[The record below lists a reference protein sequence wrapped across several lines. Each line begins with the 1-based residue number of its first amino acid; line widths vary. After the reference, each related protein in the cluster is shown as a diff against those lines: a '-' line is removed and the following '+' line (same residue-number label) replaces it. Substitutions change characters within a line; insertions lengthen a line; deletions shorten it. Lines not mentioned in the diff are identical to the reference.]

1 MAFLG
6 ELEAQCQGRTALERL
21 RAGAACTT
29 FLRRWNLS
37 VYFSLLYQEIAGERG
52 AGARGSRPWVCALLK
67 GAAGALCLTRDR
79 PIPSSHCSQRPS
91 ALADCCNRISHGPIH
106 HPPLFLPTGELEDSM
121 GMSRLDLLSPPHPL
135 GLQLPISAALARCL
149 QRATSLDVFLPQLS
163 DRFLR
168 LMLQLARRY
177 ATWMEQALASRSAS
191 TEQQQQQQLQRQ
203 QAASAAVSDAGSE
216 GGAVPAGPV
225 STSTNPVWVSQLPV
239 EDLAV
244 LLRDLQ
250 LVSELMDGGVRQ
262 AAEALLGPALVSDEA
277 AAGAA
282 GRALAGAAAGLRH
295 QSEAVLEVM
304 ASELAERCVAVI
316 KQLKVGLKNHGLCL
330 GTHPSANHLSF
341 MSLQPC
347 PK

>member
-1 MAFLG
+1 
-6 ELEAQCQGRTALERL
+6 
-21 RAGAACTT
+21 
-29 FLRRWNLS
+29 
-37 VYFSLLYQEIAGERG
+37 
-52 AGARGSRPWVCALLK
+52 
-67 GAAGALCLTRDR
+67 
-79 PIPSSHCSQRPS
+79 
-91 ALADCCNRISHGPIH
+91 
-106 HPPLFLPTGELEDSM
+106 
-121 GMSRLDLLSPPHPL
+121 
-135 GLQLPISAALARCL
+135 
-149 QRATSLDVFLPQLS
+149 
-163 DRFLR
+163 
-168 LMLQLARRY
+168 MLQLARRY

-282 GRALAGAAAGLRH
+282 G
-295 QSEAVLEVM
+295 
-304 ASELAERCVAVI
+304 
-316 KQLKVGLKNHGLCL
+316 
-330 GTHPSANHLSF
+330 SAHRWSGPARL
-341 MSLQPC
+341 
-347 PK
+347 

>member
-1 MAFLG
+1 
-6 ELEAQCQGRTALERL
+6 
-21 RAGAACTT
+21 
-29 FLRRWNLS
+29 
-37 VYFSLLYQEIAGERG
+37 
-52 AGARGSRPWVCALLK
+52 
-67 GAAGALCLTRDR
+67 
-79 PIPSSHCSQRPS
+79 
-91 ALADCCNRISHGPIH
+91 
-106 HPPLFLPTGELEDSM
+106 M
-121 GMSRLDLLSPPHPL
+121 GMSRLELLSPPHPL

-149 QRATSLDVFLPQLS
+149 QRATSPDVFLPQLS

-191 TEQQQQQQLQRQ
+191 PEQQQQQQ
-203 QAASAAVSDAGSE
+203 QAMSAAATEAGSD
-216 GGAVPAGPV
+216 GGAGPV

-250 LVSELMDGGVRQ
+250 LVSALMDGGVRQ